1 MSDILEELIKSKTMK
16 LRSVNEIL
24 PDTRVILKLDL
35 DVPMSDG
42 TVTDNYRLVKSLPTI
57 KLLLE
62 KKCRI
67 AIIGKLGRPDGHDP
81 ELSLRPVYLE
91 LMSLLEPG
99 EENLIDSI
107 FVEDISN
114 LEKLDTSLVNNQII
128 FLENLRFWKGE
139 ENNDPDFLRSL
150 VEVCQFFVND
160 ALAVSHRHE
169 RSNLLYKNLPG
180 FYGLAFIDEVEK
192 ILKVVENPIGPITV
206 ILGGAKEDKL
216 NYLPGLEKIADH
228 ILIGGKLPQLISNQ
242 NQTNQKVIVAKL
254 RADGFDL
261 NEADIAKFRDIIQNS
276 KTIIWAG
283 AMGFFEKENCQ
294 EGTRAIATAVA
305 NSQAYKIIAG
315 GDTGASIKDL
325 GLENKIDLIASGG
338 GVMLELLTKGTLPA
352 WN

>member
-1 MSDILEELIKSKTMK
+1 MK

-24 PDTRVILKLDL
+24 PETRVILKLDL
-35 DVPMSDG
+35 DLPMADG
-42 TVTDNYRLVKSLPTI
+42 VVTDNSRLLKSLPTI
-57 KLLLE
+57 RLLLE
-62 KKCRI
+62 KKCRL

-114 LEKLDTSLVNNQII
+114 LEKLDTALVNNQII
-128 FLENLRFWKGE
+128 FLENLRYWKGE
-139 ENNDPDFLRSL
+139 ENNDPDFLRPL

-192 ILKVVENPIGPITV
+192 ILQVVQNPIGPITV

-216 NYLPGLEKIADH
+216 NYLPELEKIADH

-242 NQTNQKVIVAKL
+242 NLNPQKVIVAKL
-254 RADGFDL
+254 RADGLDL
-261 NEADIAKFRDIIQNS
+261 SEADITNFGNIIQNS
-276 KTIIWAG
+276 KIIIWAG

-294 EGTRAIATAVA
+294 EGTRAIAIAVA

-338 GVMLELLTKGTLPA
+338 GVMLELLTRGTLPA

>member
-1 MSDILEELIKSKTMK
+1 MK

-24 PDTRVILKLDL
+24 PETRVILKLDL
-35 DVPMSDG
+35 DLPMADG
-42 TVTDNYRLVKSLPTI
+42 VVTDNSRLLKSLPTI
-57 KLLLE
+57 RLLLE
-62 KKCRI
+62 KKCRL

-114 LEKLDTSLVNNQII
+114 LEKLDTALVNNQII
-128 FLENLRFWKGE
+128 FLENLRYWKGE
-139 ENNDPDFLRSL
+139 ENNDPDFLRPL
-150 VEVCQFFVND
+150 VEVSQFFVND

-192 ILKVVENPIGPITV
+192 ILQVVQNPIGPITV

-216 NYLPGLEKIADH
+216 NYLPELEKIADH

-242 NQTNQKVIVAKL
+242 NLNPQKVIVAKL
-254 RADGFDL
+254 RADGLDL
-261 NEADIAKFRDIIQNS
+261 SEADITNFGNIIQNS
-276 KTIIWAG
+276 KIIIWAG

-294 EGTRAIATAVA
+294 EGTRAIAIAVA

-338 GVMLELLTKGTLPA
+338 GVMLELLTRGTLPA

>member
-1 MSDILEELIKSKTMK
+1 MK

-24 PDTRVILKLDL
+24 PETRVILKLDL
-35 DVPMSDG
+35 DLPMADG
-42 TVTDNYRLVKSLPTI
+42 VVTDNSRLLKSLPTI
-57 KLLLE
+57 RLLLE
-62 KKCRI
+62 KKCRL

-114 LEKLDTSLVNNQII
+114 LEKLDIALVNNQII
-128 FLENLRFWKGE
+128 FLENLRYWKGE
-139 ENNDPDFLRSL
+139 ENNDPDFLRPL

-192 ILKVVENPIGPITV
+192 ILQVVQNPIGPITV

-216 NYLPGLEKIADH
+216 NYLPELEKIADH

-242 NQTNQKVIVAKL
+242 NLNPQKVIVAKL
-254 RADGFDL
+254 RADGLDL
-261 NEADIAKFRDIIQNS
+261 SEADITNFGNIIQNS
-276 KTIIWAG
+276 KIIIWAG
-283 AMGFFEKENCQ
+283 AMGFFEKENCDQ
-294 EGTRAIATAVA
+294 GTRAIAIAVA

-338 GVMLELLTKGTLPA
+338 GVMLELLTRGTLPA

>member
-1 MSDILEELIKSKTMK
+1 MK

-24 PDTRVILKLDL
+24 PETRVILKLDL
-35 DVPMSDG
+35 DLPMADG
-42 TVTDNYRLVKSLPTI
+42 VVTDNSRLLKSLPTI
-57 KLLLE
+57 RLLLE
-62 KKCRI
+62 KKCRL

-114 LEKLDTSLVNNQII
+114 LEKLDIALVNNQII
-128 FLENLRFWKGE
+128 FLENLRYWKGE
-139 ENNDPDFLRSL
+139 ENNDPDFLRPL

-192 ILKVVENPIGPITV
+192 ILQVVQNPIGPITV

-216 NYLPGLEKIADH
+216 NYLPELEKIADH

-242 NQTNQKVIVAKL
+242 NLNPQKVIVAKL
-254 RADGFDL
+254 RADGLDL
-261 NEADIAKFRDIIQNS
+261 SEADITNFGNIIQNS
-276 KTIIWAG
+276 KIIIWAG

-294 EGTRAIATAVA
+294 EGTRAIAIAVA

-338 GVMLELLTKGTLPA
+338 GVMLELLTRGTLPA